1 MISFRFG
8 PYCLAADQTLW
19 CRGRLVPL
27 APMQRRLLACLCE
40 HRGRVISKN
49 ELIEK
54 VWGEASA
61 SEISLARSV
70 HGLRRK
76 LSDADLGRDLIQTV
90 YGYGYVFTQPVEH
103 LPPDADAMHLS
114 RQPSFAS

>member
-8 PYCLAADQTLW
+8 PYCLASDNTLW

-40 HRGRVISKN
+40 NRGRVISKN
-49 ELIEK
+49 KLIEK
-54 VWGEASA
+54 VWGHSSA
-61 SEISLARSV
+61 SEISLARTI

-76 LSDADLGRDLIQTV
+76 LADADLGQDLIQTV
-90 YGYGYVFTQPVEH
+90 YGHGYVFTQPVEP
-103 LPPDADAMHLS
+103 LPPDADAMRLS
-114 RQPSFAS
+114 LEPSLVP

>member
-1 MISFRFG
+1 MVSFRFG
-8 PYCLAADQTLW
+8 PYCLSSDQTLW
-19 CRGRLVPL
+19 CRGRLIPL

-54 VWGEASA
+54 VWGNSSA
-61 SEISLARSV
+61 SEISLARTI

-76 LSDADLGRDLIQTV
+76 LADPGLGRDLIQTV
-90 YGYGYVFTQPVEH
+90 YGHGYVFTQPVEP
-103 LPPDADAMHLS
+103 LPADTDAMRLS
-114 RQPSFAS
+114 LEASLVC